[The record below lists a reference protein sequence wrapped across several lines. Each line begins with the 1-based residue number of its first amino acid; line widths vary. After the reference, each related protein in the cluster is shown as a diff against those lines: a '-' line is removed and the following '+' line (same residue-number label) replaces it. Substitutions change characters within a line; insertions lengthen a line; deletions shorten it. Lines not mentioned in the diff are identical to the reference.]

1 MDCMQVNTMTKAIV
15 IDAIVPATGMRV
27 YTVARQLAVT
37 GGRCWRSVL
46 LADRHDKMIGY

>member
-27 YTVARQLAVT
+27 YTVARQLAVV
-37 GGRCWRSVL
+37 GR
-46 LADRHDKMIGY
+46 KMLEKRAVCR